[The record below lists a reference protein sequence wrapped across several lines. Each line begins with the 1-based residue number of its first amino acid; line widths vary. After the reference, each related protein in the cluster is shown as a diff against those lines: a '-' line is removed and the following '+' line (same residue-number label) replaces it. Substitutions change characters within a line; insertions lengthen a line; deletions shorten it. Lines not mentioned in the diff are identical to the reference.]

1 MSLDPALS
9 HVSCAALYPSCGPEG
24 PWLYGDLILP
34 DKKHMT
40 PGSGQTGSRHCY
52 DWVRRGGGFVLGY
65 GQHDS
70 YHIKADPRP

>member
-9 HVSCAALYPSCGPEG
+9 HVSCVALYPSCGPEG

-40 PGSGQTGSRHCY
+40 PGSGARQAPGIAMTG
-52 DWVRRGGGFVLGY
+52 
-65 GQHDS
+65 
-70 YHIKADPRP
+70 